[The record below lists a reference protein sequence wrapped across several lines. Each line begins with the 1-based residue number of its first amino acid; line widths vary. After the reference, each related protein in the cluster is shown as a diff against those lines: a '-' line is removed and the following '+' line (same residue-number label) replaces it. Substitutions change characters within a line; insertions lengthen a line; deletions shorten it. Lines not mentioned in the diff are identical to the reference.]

1 MSETGP
7 LEIQIDRDA
16 CSGARACILRAA
28 HTFALDEAKKAVV
41 RDPNGDPEQA
51 ILDAAR
57 SCPNFAIELARGG
70 TPIG

>member
-41 RDPNGDPEQA
+41 TDPNGDPEQA

-57 SCPNFAIELARGG
+57 SCPNFAIELARNGS
-70 TPIG
+70 PIA